1 MFFSILLVK
10 GDVDRARQLG
20 DFLQLALPQA
30 RIAYA
35 QTVQQAAYQVAQQD
49 FDVVLSAWQ
58 LADGSAL
65 EVLAHIPR
73 SLALV
78 IVQAGQEAQAAHAMR
93 CGFAD
98 FAVRDGQDNFRLTL
112 PAQIHAL
119 LDRIRL
125 QQARQQAEREVER
138 LAYTDDLTG
147 LPNRRA
153 MLSYLNHCLLPVAA
167 SQPGYGVVLLL
178 GVDGFKDI
186 NDAMGHAFGDQVLA
200 YLGRCISQWS
210 CPEDLVGRVG
220 GDEFMIVMPS
230 WAADAQQARMRGA
243 AVAQSLQSQIA
254 QPLMLQGRNVRLS
267 ASVGV
272 AEFGPQTLAVETLV
286 QQVSMAL
293 HQGKAVGKG
302 VWRLFSPQLQESV
315 THRAAMEADMHR
327 ALEHDEFVL
336 HFQPLVQRDGQIL
349 GAEAL
354 VRWQHPVKG
363 LIPPGVFIPFAE
375 QAGLIAAIDQRVL
388 KLACQQ
394 LHAWAQH
401 PVLAQWTLSVN
412 LSAQEFLH
420 VNFVARIQDVLRETQ
435 ALPQRLKLELTESL
449 MLQDVDQSV
458 EKMNTMAQWGVRFSL
473 DDFGTGYSSLAY
485 LKRLP
490 LSQLKLDRSFVQGA
504 LEDRRDAAI
513 VSSVIDLGHCLGLE
527 VVAEGVETAAQ
538 RDFLVQAGCLNFQ
551 GYFFG
556 RPMLA
561 AQLQEFA
568 LA

>member
-10 GDVDRARQLG
+10 GDIARAKQLG

-30 RIAYA
+30 QIVYA
-35 QTVQQAAYQVAQQD
+35 HTVEQAVQQAGQQH
-49 FDVVLSAWQ
+49 FDILLTAWQ
-58 LADGSAL
+58 LPDGAAL
-65 EVLAHIPR
+65 EVLPHSPR
-73 SLALV
+73 SLGLV
-78 IVQAGQEAQAAHAMR
+78 IVSAGQEAQAAHAMR
-93 CGFAD
+93 CGFTD
-98 FAVRDGQDNFRLTL
+98 FAVRDSQDNFRLTL
-112 PAQIHAL
+112 PAQIQAL
-119 LDRIRL
+119 LERIRL
-125 QQARQQAEREVER
+125 QQARLQAEREVER

-153 MLSYLNHCLLPVAA
+153 MLNYLQRCVA
-167 SQPGYGVVLLL
+167 PMDRTPCTYGVVLLL

-186 NDAMGHAFGDQVLA
+186 NDAMGHAFGDQLLA
-200 YLGRCISQWS
+200 HLGHGLSQWS
-210 CPEDLVGRVG
+210 SADDLVGRVG
-220 GDEFMIVMPS
+220 GDEFMIVVPCHAS
-230 WAADAQQARMRGA
+230 DAQQARLRGA
-243 AVAQSLQSQIA
+243 AVAQSLQSQVA
-254 QPLMLQGRNVRLS
+254 TPFALQGRHVRMT

-272 AEFGPQTLAVETLV
+272 AEFGPETQAVEVLM

-293 HQGKAVGKG
+293 HQGKAAGKG
-302 VWRLFSPQLQESV
+302 TWRLFSPQLQDSV
-315 THRAAMEADMHR
+315 NRRAAMEADIHR
-327 ALEHDEFVL
+327 ALESDEFVL
-336 HFQPLVQRDGQIL
+336 HFQPLVQSDGKIL

-388 KLACQQ
+388 RLACEQ
-394 LHAWAQH
+394 LHVWAQH

-420 VNFVARIQDVLRETQ
+420 VNFVLRIQDILRETQ

-458 EKMNTMAQWGVRFSL
+458 EKMNTMAQWGIRFSL

-538 RDFLVQAGCLNFQ
+538 RDFLVQAGCSNFQ

-556 RPMLA
+556 KPMPALL
-561 AQLQEFA
+561 LQEQVMA
-568 LA
+568 